1 MTSSDWVKT
10 EHRIIQTVQQEL
22 SARCWTDEE
31 KKVLTSMIETWQFIA
46 RAGRLA
52 RWIVISLAAIAGGIA
67 AGKAIVGEVRT
78 WLG

>member
-10 EHRIIQTVQQEL
+10 EQRIIATVQQEL
-22 SARCWTDEE
+22 KDQCWTEEE

-46 RAGRLA
+46 RAGRMA
-52 RWIVISLAAIAGGIA
+52 RWIVIALAAVAGGIA
-67 AGKAIVGEVRT
+67 AWKAIVGEVRT